1 MQCSGP
7 CLLSDVNT
15 VEVTIGS
22 VPYAC
27 EGTLCVFP
35 CLDSEIERCPL
46 LKEIKEKKTE
56 SRQTRGE

>member
-15 VEVTIGS
+15 VEVTIGV

-27 EGTLCVFP
+27 EGTLCVFA

-56 SRQTRGE
+56 SR